1 MEQAEGKLTW
11 ERERR
16 RIRGEKGEDQKK
28 GRENEGRIDKEGKTM
43 EKKQKQ
49 IRKKKKDEA
58 EKREEQSTEYYANER
73 GKVEEKTNEMSKESR
88 EK

>member
-1 MEQAEGKLTW
+1 
-11 ERERR
+11 
-16 RIRGEKGEDQKK
+16 
-28 GRENEGRIDKEGKTM
+28 M